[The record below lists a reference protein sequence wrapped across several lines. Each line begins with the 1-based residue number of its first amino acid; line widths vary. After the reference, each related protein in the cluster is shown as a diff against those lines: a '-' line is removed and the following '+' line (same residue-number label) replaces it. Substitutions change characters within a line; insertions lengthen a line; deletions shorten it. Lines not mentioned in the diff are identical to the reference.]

1 MNENLTPPSIP
12 DMLKVTGANTAAF
25 MQHVAEHVDKLEQTI
40 VELTQRIAEL
50 EGSTNGTK

>member
-1 MNENLTPPSIP
+1 MNENMTPPSIP